1 MNKLTK
7 NQFNDL
13 MAKANSITING
24 EARTDFQIH
33 SKYFTT
39 KRPNDELAYF
49 DYAGTTFY
57 RDDDNRIIAEFSDF
71 GGGKIE
77 IILN

>member
-13 MAKANSITING
+13 ASKANSITING
-24 EARTDFQIH
+24 EQRRDFKVH

-39 KRPNDELAYF
+39 RRPDDELAYF

-57 RDDDNRIIAEFSDF
+57 RDDNRIIAAFSDF

>member
-1 MNKLTK
+1 MKKLTK

-13 MAKANSITING
+13 MAKAKNITING
-24 EARTDFQIH
+24 ELRTDFQIH

-57 RDDDNRIIAEFSDF
+57 SHDKRIIAEFSDF

>member
-1 MNKLTK
+1 MDKLTK

-13 MAKANSITING
+13 ASKAKNITING
-24 EARTDFQIH
+24 EPRTDFKVH

-39 KRPNDELAYF
+39 RRPNNELAYF

-57 RDDDNRIIAEFSDF
+57 SHDKRIIAEFSDF

>member
-1 MNKLTK
+1 MEKLTRK
-7 NQFNDL
+7 QFNEL
-13 MAKANSITING
+13 ASKAKNITING
-24 EARTDFQIH
+24 EQRRDFQVH
-33 SKYFTT
+33 TKYFTT
-39 KRPNDELAYF
+39 RRPNNELAYF

-57 RDDDNRIIAEFSDF
+57 SHDNRIIAEFSEF

>member
-1 MNKLTK
+1 MKKLTK
-7 NQFNDL
+7 KQFNDL
-13 MAKANSITING
+13 ASKAKNITING
-24 EARTDFQIH
+24 EARTDFQVH

-39 KRPNDELAYF
+39 RRPNNELAYF

-57 RDDDNRIIAEFSDF
+57 SHDKRIIAEFSDF

>member
-1 MNKLTK
+1 MKKLTK

-13 MAKANSITING
+13 ASKANSITING

-39 KRPNDELAYF
+39 RRPNNELAYF
-49 DYAGTTFY
+49 NYAGTTFY
-57 RDDDNRIIAEFSDF
+57 SHDNYIIAEFSDF
-71 GGGKIE
+71 GGGKSE

>member
-1 MNKLTK
+1 MNKLTRK
-7 NQFNDL
+7 QFNDL

-24 EARTDFQIH
+24 ELRTYFKVH
-33 SKYFTT
+33 TKYFTT
-39 KRPNDELAYF
+39 RRPNDELAYF

-57 RDDDNRIIAEFSDF
+57 RDDKRIIAEFSDF

>member
-1 MNKLTK
+1 MKKLTRK
-7 NQFNDL
+7 QFNEL
-13 MAKANSITING
+13 ASKAKKITING
-24 EARTDFQIH
+24 EQRRDFKVH
-33 SKYFTT
+33 TKYFTT
-39 KRPNDELAYF
+39 RRPNNELSYF

-57 RDDDNRIIAEFSDF
+57 SHDNCIIAEFSGF

>member
-1 MNKLTK
+1 MEKLTK
-7 NQFNDL
+7 NQFNAL
-13 MAKANSITING
+13 ASKAKNITING
-24 EARTDFQIH
+24 ELRTDFKVH
-33 SKYFTT
+33 TKYFTT
-39 KRPNDELAYF
+39 KRPNNELAYF

-57 RDDDNRIIAEFSDF
+57 SHDKRIIAKFSDF

>member
-1 MNKLTK
+1 MEKLTRK
-7 NQFNDL
+7 QFNDL
-13 MAKANSITING
+13 ALKATTIMING
-24 EARTDFQIH
+24 EKRTDFQIH

-39 KRPNDELAYF
+39 RRPNRELAYF
-49 DYAGTTFY
+49 DYPGTTFY
-57 RDDDNRIIAEFSDF
+57 NDDDKIVAKFSDF

>member
-1 MNKLTK
+1 MDKLTK
-7 NQFNDL
+7 KQFNDL
-13 MAKANSITING
+13 MAKAKDIIING
-24 EARTDFQIH
+24 EPRTDFQIH

-39 KRPNDELAYF
+39 RRPNNELAYF

-57 RDDDNRIIAEFSDF
+57 SHDKRIIAEFSDF

>member
-1 MNKLTK
+1 MKKLTK
-7 NQFNDL
+7 NQFNAL
-13 MAKANSITING
+13 VSKAKNITING
-24 EARTDFQIH
+24 ELRKDFKVH
-33 SKYFTT
+33 TKYFTT
-39 KRPNDELAYF
+39 KRPNNELAYF

-57 RDDDNRIIAEFSDF
+57 SHDNCIIAQFSDF

>member
-1 MNKLTK
+1 MNKLTRK
-7 NQFNDL
+7 QFNDL
-13 MAKANSITING
+13 ASKANSITING
-24 EARTDFQIH
+24 ELRTDFKVH
-33 SKYFTT
+33 TKYFTT

-49 DYAGTTFY
+49 DYACTTFY
-57 RDDDNRIIAEFSDF
+57 SHDNCIIAAFSDF

>member
-1 MNKLTK
+1 MNKLTRK
-7 NQFNDL
+7 QFNDL
-13 MAKANSITING
+13 ASKANSITING

-39 KRPNDELAYF
+39 RRPNNELAYF
-49 DYAGTTFY
+49 NYAGTTFY
-57 RDDDNRIIAEFSDF
+57 SHDNYIIAEFSDF
-71 GGGKIE
+71 GGGKSE

>member
-1 MNKLTK
+1 MDKLTK

-13 MAKANSITING
+13 ASKAKNITING
-24 EARTDFQIH
+24 EPRTDFKVH

-39 KRPNDELAYF
+39 RRPNKELAYF
-49 DYAGTTFY
+49 EYAGTTFY
-57 RDDDNRIIAEFSDF
+57 SHDEGIVAEFSDF

>member
-1 MNKLTK
+1 MDKLTK

-13 MAKANSITING
+13 ASKAKNITING
-24 EARTDFQIH
+24 ELRTDFKVH
-33 SKYFTT
+33 TKYFTT
-39 KRPNDELAYF
+39 RRPNNELAYF

-57 RDDDNRIIAEFSDF
+57 SHDKRIIAEFYDF

>member
-13 MAKANSITING
+13 ASKANSITING
-24 EARTDFQIH
+24 EQRRDFKVH
-33 SKYFTT
+33 TKYFTT
-39 KRPNDELAYF
+39 KRPNNELAYF

-57 RDDDNRIIAEFSDF
+57 SHDKRIIAEFSDF

>member
-1 MNKLTK
+1 MKKLTRK
-7 NQFNDL
+7 QFNDL
-13 MAKANSITING
+13 ALKATTITING

-39 KRPNDELAYF
+39 RRPNGELAYF

-57 RDDDNRIIAEFSDF
+57 SDDDKITAKFSDF
-71 GGGKIE
+71 GGGNIE

>member
-1 MNKLTK
+1 MNKLTRK
-7 NQFNDL
+7 QFNDL
-13 MAKANSITING
+13 ASKANSITING
-24 EARTDFQIH
+24 EARTDFQIY

-39 KRPNDELAYF
+39 RRPNDELAYF

-57 RDDDNRIIAEFSDF
+57 SHDNCIIAEFSDF

>member
-1 MNKLTK
+1 MKKLTRK
-7 NQFNDL
+7 QFNEL
-13 MAKANSITING
+13 ASKAKTITING
-24 EARTDFQIH
+24 EQRKDFQVH
-33 SKYFTT
+33 TKYFTT
-39 KRPNDELAYF
+39 RRPNNELAYF

-57 RDDDNRIIAEFSDF
+57 SHDNCIIAEFSEF

>member
-1 MNKLTK
+1 MKKLTK

-13 MAKANSITING
+13 ASKAKNITING
-24 EARTDFQIH
+24 ELRTDFKVH
-33 SKYFTT
+33 TKYFTT
-39 KRPNDELAYF
+39 KRPNGELAYF

-57 RDDDNRIIAEFSDF
+57 SHDNCIIAEFSDF

>member
-1 MNKLTK
+1 MKKITRK
-7 NQFNDL
+7 QFNEL
-13 MAKANSITING
+13 ASKAKNITING
-24 EARTDFQIH
+24 EQRRDFQVH
-33 SKYFTT
+33 TKYFTT
-39 KRPNDELAYF
+39 RRPNNELAYF

-57 RDDDNRIIAEFSDF
+57 SHDNCIIAEFSDF

>member
-1 MNKLTK
+1 MNKLTRK
-7 NQFNDL
+7 QFNDL
-13 MAKANSITING
+13 MAKAKNISING

-39 KRPNDELAYF
+39 RRPSNELAYF
-49 DYAGTTFY
+49 NYAGTTFY
-57 RDDDNRIIAEFSDF
+57 SHDNCIIAEFSDF
-71 GGGKIE
+71 GGGKSE

>member
-1 MNKLTK
+1 MNKLTRK
-7 NQFNDL
+7 QFNDL
-13 MAKANSITING
+13 MAKAKNISING

-39 KRPNDELAYF
+39 KRPDDELAYF

-57 RDDDNRIIAEFSDF
+57 RDGNNRIIAAFSDF
-71 GGGKIE
+71 GAAKIE

>member
-1 MNKLTK
+1 MNKLTRK
-7 NQFNDL
+7 QFNDL
-13 MAKANSITING
+13 MAKAKNISING
-24 EARTDFQIH
+24 EARTDFKVH
-33 SKYFTT
+33 TKYFTT

-57 RDDDNRIIAEFSDF
+57 SHDNCIIAEFSDF
-71 GGGKIE
+71 GGGKSE

>member
-1 MNKLTK
+1 MKKLTRK
-7 NQFNDL
+7 QFNDL
-13 MAKANSITING
+13 ASQAKTITING
-24 EARTDFQIH
+24 ETRTDFKIH

-39 KRPNDELAYF
+39 RRPNNELAYF

-57 RDDDNRIIAEFSDF
+57 SHDDCIIAEFSDF

>member
-1 MNKLTK
+1 MKKLTR

-13 MAKANSITING
+13 ASKAKNITING
-24 EARTDFQIH
+24 EQRRDFKVH
-33 SKYFTT
+33 TKYFTT
-39 KRPNDELAYF
+39 RRPSNELAYF
-49 DYAGTTFY
+49 NYAGTKFY
-57 RDDDNRIIAEFSDF
+57 SDENCIIAEFSEF

>member
-1 MNKLTK
+1 MEKLTK
-7 NQFNDL
+7 NQFNGL
-13 MAKANSITING
+13 MAKAKNISING
-24 EARTDFQIH
+24 EARTAFRIH

-39 KRPNDELAYF
+39 KRPNGELAYF

-57 RDDDNRIIAEFSDF
+57 SHDKRIIAKFSDF
-71 GGGKIE
+71 GGGEIE

>member
-1 MNKLTK
+1 MKKLTRK
-7 NQFNDL
+7 QFNDL
-13 MAKANSITING
+13 ALKATTLTTDG
-24 EARTDFQIH
+24 EARTDFKIH

-39 KRPNDELAYF
+39 RRPNGELAYF

-57 RDDDNRIIAEFSDF
+57 IDDNRIIAKFSDF
-71 GGGKIE
+71 GGGNIE

>member
-1 MNKLTK
+1 MKKLTK
-7 NQFNDL
+7 NQFNGL
-13 MAKANSITING
+13 MAQAKNISING
-24 EARTDFQIH
+24 EARTDFKVH
-33 SKYFTT
+33 TKYFTT
-39 KRPNDELAYF
+39 RRPSNELAYF

-57 RDDDNRIIAEFSDF
+57 RDDNLIIAAFSDF

>member
-1 MNKLTK
+1 MKKLTK

-13 MAKANSITING
+13 ALKATTITING
-24 EARTDFQIH
+24 EQRRDFKVH
-33 SKYFTT
+33 TKYFTT
-39 KRPNDELAYF
+39 RRPNNELAYF

-57 RDDDNRIIAEFSDF
+57 SHDNGIIAKFSDF
-71 GGGKIE
+71 GGGKID

>member
-1 MNKLTK
+1 MEKLTK
-7 NQFNDL
+7 NQFNGL
-13 MAKANSITING
+13 MAKAKNISING
-24 EARTDFQIH
+24 EPRTDFQIH

-57 RDDDNRIIAEFSDF
+57 RDDNRIIAAFSDF
-71 GGGKIE
+71 GGGEIE